1 MSMTGL
7 AFLIAA
13 TSYAGELAVLPAPH
27 VKLAIG
33 YHIVDR
39 QLERVDAD
47 HVFVEGDRVVAW
59 TSVAG
64 VPAGFI
70 EHVWSRDG
78 VEVARQVLPVGSNR
92 RWRSWS
98 RHTVSPAATR
108 SASSA
113 PTAPCSARPDS
124 TSPSWSRT
132 ADSSKR
138 IATLTR
144 RRSPS

>member
-33 YHIVDR
+33 YSVVDR
-39 QLERVDAD
+39 QLERVHPD

-59 TSVAG
+59 TAVAG

-98 RHTVSPAATR
+98 RHIVEPGSYEVRIIGPDGTVLG
-108 SASSA
+108 
-113 PTAPCSARPDS
+113 
-124 TSPSWSRT
+124 
-132 ADSSKR
+132 
-138 IATLTR
+138 LTR
-144 RRSPS
+144 FHVAELEEDC